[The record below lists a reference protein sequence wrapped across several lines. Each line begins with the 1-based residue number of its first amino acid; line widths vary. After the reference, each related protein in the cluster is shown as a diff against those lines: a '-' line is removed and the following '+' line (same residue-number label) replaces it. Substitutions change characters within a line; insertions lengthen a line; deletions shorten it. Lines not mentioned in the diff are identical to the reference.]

1 MTSRLFWPI
10 SFLISFLTS
19 FLDHSYSN
27 RPSFYKSYLHISNRL
42 IESSR
47 EQKCIPG
54 FLHRLFRHMS
64 DCKVKIGPKIEDV
77 AVAIAGSGV
86 FEGGKRNA
94 AHLVFTFLGI
104 SVLWGRTEGNT
115 FFSWKLLY
123 NTDFE
128 KVFLRKRNHKTNN
141 GWGVNQISSENDF
154 FCVTKFQMV
163 EGGQGGLNLKSAK
176 NVSRIVLRTPH
187 VSMSGSS
194 IMTSRNF
201 DTIFI

>member
-10 SFLISFLTS
+10 SFLISFLMS

-54 FLHRLFRHMS
+54 FLHRLFAICLTARWKLALKLKTS
-64 DCKVKIGPKIEDV
+64 PSPSPVV
-77 AVAIAGSGV
+77 ACLKGERGTPLISSSPFLALAYFGVGRKAI
-86 FEGGKRNA
+86 
-94 AHLVFTFLGI
+94 L
-104 SVLWGRTEGNT
+104 